1 MSLRRAI
8 NAHCRACIYD
18 PLDYGTCAQQI
29 ACCTVFTCEL
39 YPERPVTAVKIP
51 LELLNRYGL
60 CPGDLDARARAL
72 VEFGEISSVE
82 GQIGLPLASDEALR
96 SAVEN

>member
-8 NAHCRACIYD
+8 NAQCRACIYD

-29 ACCTVFTCEL
+29 ACCTAFTCEL

-72 VEFGEISSVE
+72 VEFGQNSSVE
-82 GQIGLPLASDEALR
+82 GQIGLPLASDEALK
-96 SAVEN
+96 SVVEN

>member
-18 PLDYGTCAQQI
+18 PLDHGTCAQQI
-29 ACCTVFTCEL
+29 ACCTAFTCEL

-72 VEFGEISSVE
+72 VEFGQISSVE
-82 GQIGLPLASDEALR
+82 GQIGLPLASDEALK
-96 SAVEN
+96 SVVEN

>member
-18 PLDYGTCAQQI
+18 PLDHGTCAQQI
-29 ACCTVFTCEL
+29 ACCTAFSCEL
-39 YPERPVTAVKIP
+39 HPKRPVTAVKIP
-51 LELLNRYGL
+51 VDLLNLYGL
-60 CPGDLDARARAL
+60 SPDDLDMRARGL

-82 GQIGLPLASDEALR
+82 GQIGPPLASDQALR
-96 SAVEN
+96 LAGEN